1 MNEERK
7 AGKEKIFR
15 LENNR
20 AKKQATNEQ
29 WKNEKKKKNTEKNAE
44 RCKLKKKKEEQTK
57 KWKKMKI
64 FLENQEINYIS
75 VWDDIVEYD
84 SG

>member
-1 MNEERK
+1 MEQETLNEERK

-29 WKNEKKKKNTEKNAE
+29 WKNEKKKKKTQKRMQKDVN
-44 RCKLKKKKEEQTK
+44 
-57 KWKKMKI
+57 
-64 FLENQEINYIS
+64 
-75 VWDDIVEYD
+75 
-84 SG
+84 

>member
-1 MNEERK
+1 MEQETLNEERK

-29 WKNEKKKKNTEKNAE
+29 WKNEKKKKKTKN
-44 RCKLKKKKEEQTK
+44 KKER
-57 KWKKMKI
+57 
-64 FLENQEINYIS
+64 
-75 VWDDIVEYD
+75 
-84 SG
+84 